1 MNIYSKGSKSVTTA
15 PKRDLLTCTVSG
27 QQTIGVVSAWE
38 YSKMRVG
45 KSFPEGGFLPNQYSP
60 VDLFDDD
67 FKETKVHQVILSPG
81 DCIYIPAHWWHQ
93 ALSTDQGTTLAINFW
108 YDSSSSWA
116 DMVMKGIA
124 EGTL

>member
-81 DCIYIPAHWWHQ
+81 DCIYIPAHWWH
-93 ALSTDQGTTLAINFW
+93 
-108 YDSSSSWA
+108 
-116 DMVMKGIA
+116 
-124 EGTL
+124 